1 MKFTPQG
8 NIDLRNVYKIQGVV
22 DPTEDQDAA
31 TKKYVDDNVIGEA
44 NTASN
49 TGTAGIGVF
58 KQKTGV
64 DLEFYKLNSTNDK
77 LNISLD
83 GTDKIDFTLVE
94 ANIDHDALKNFSA
107 DEHFTQA
114 DISISASQISDFD
127 TAVSNNPSVAAN
139 TAKVTE
145 STTVTAP
152 LSLDGYNISIPKA
165 TSETDGYLSSTDWST
180 FNNKENALTF
190 STGLT
195 RTDDTITIND
205 AEIDHNALANTHNLT
220 TDLNPVW
227 ANISDKPNSAVAD
240 IDDAVSKKH
249 TPGSEIQGGDISGT
263 VGNATVDKIKN
274 TTLNAP
280 DAADDGKYLKYVH
293 ATNEYV
299 HDTPGDMKKSIY
311 DTNDNGVV
319 DNSEKLEGSTKA
331 QVQDHAPK
339 VHGNEAHTSNFLS
352 AESDPVFTAW
362 DKDHADL
369 TNVTPDQHHPQ
380 SHSITSTSDHTST
393 ATPGQILK
401 ADDNGLPVDATN
413 TDAEV
418 SDAVTKKHVR
428 QHAIDSPND
437 HTSTI
442 TQNHLIDADANGLPD
457 DSGLSVTDVSDA
469 VSKKHTQ
476 NTDTALGPGCVAADH
491 GTPATAQVINVCYG
505 TGDPPDASTTTEGA
519 LFIKYTA

>member
-8 NIDLRNVYKIQGVV
+8 NIDLREVYKIEGVV

-31 TKKYVDDNVIGEA
+31 TKKYVDDNVSVGGEA

-64 DLEFYKLNSTNDK
+64 DLEFYKLNSTNNK
-77 LNISLD
+77 LTISLD

-94 ANIDHDALKNFSA
+94 ANIDHNALANFSA

-114 DISISASQISDFD
+114 DISIPASQISDFD

-145 STTVTAP
+145 STTVSAP

-165 TSETDGYLSSTDWST
+165 TSEADGYLSSTDWST
-180 FNNKENALTF
+180 FNNKEDALTF
-190 STGLT
+190 STGLS
-195 RTDDTITIND
+195 RTDNIITTND

-227 ANISDKPNSAVAD
+227 ANISDKPASAVAD

-249 TPGSEIQGGDISGT
+249 TSGSEIQGGDISGT

-274 TTLNAP
+274 KTLNAP

-299 HDTPGDMKKSIY
+299 HDTPTGAGDMEKSTY
-311 DTNDNGVV
+311 DTDDNGIV
-319 DNSEKLEGSTKA
+319 DKAENVDDGVGNASTAADIKDA
-331 QVQDHAPK
+331 VTK
-339 VHGNEAHTSNFLS
+339 KHTR
-352 AESDPVFTAW
+352 
-362 DKDHADL
+362 
-369 TNVTPDQHHPQ
+369 

-401 ADDNGLPVDATN
+401 ADTNGLPVDATN

-428 QHAIDSPND
+428 QHAIDSPSD

-442 TQNHLIDADANGLPD
+442 TQNHLMDADANGLPD
-457 DSGLSVTDVSDA
+457 DSGLSVSDVSDA
-469 VSKKHTQ
+469 VSKKHAQ
-476 NTDTALGPGCVAADH
+476 NTDTALGSGCVAQDH
-491 GTPATAQVINVCYG
+491 GTATTDQIINVCYG